1 MTSKEYVN
9 LITLRSGG
17 HSVSGTLAGI
27 GTRVEP
33 RVVNVD
39 DHTVEVPPA
48 PNMLVVRNDDRPGMI
63 GVVGKVLGDAKVSIS
78 SMAVGPSR
86 NGQTALMVLSTIER
100 VDDDVIA
107 ALKSNDGILDLHRI
121 EL

>member
-1 MTSKEYVN
+1 
-9 LITLRSGG
+9 
-17 HSVSGTLAGI
+17 
-27 GTRVEP
+27 
-33 RVVNVD
+33 
-39 DHTVEVPPA
+39 
-48 PNMLVVRNDDRPGMI
+48 MI

>member
-1 MTSKEYVN
+1 
-9 LITLRSGG
+9 
-17 HSVSGTLAGI
+17 
-27 GTRVEP
+27 
-33 RVVNVD
+33 
-39 DHTVEVPPA
+39 
-48 PNMLVVRNDDRPGMI
+48 
-63 GVVGKVLGDAKVSIS
+63 
-78 SMAVGPSR
+78 MAVGPSR